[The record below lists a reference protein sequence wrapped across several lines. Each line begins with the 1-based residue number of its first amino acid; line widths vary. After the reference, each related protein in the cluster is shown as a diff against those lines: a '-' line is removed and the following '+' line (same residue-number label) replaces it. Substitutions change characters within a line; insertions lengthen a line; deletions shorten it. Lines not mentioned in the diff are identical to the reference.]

1 MIYVRFLALA
11 FLSLFVL
18 LVMVLD
24 SMEYFDRF
32 WKVIKKWREKND

>member
-1 MIYVRFLALA
+1 MIYLKFLALA

-32 WKVIKKWREKND
+32 WKAVRKWRVGK

>member
-1 MIYVRFLALA
+1 MIYLKLVALA

-32 WKVIKKWREKND
+32 WKAVRKWRVGK

>member
-18 LVMVLD
+18 IVMVLD

-32 WKVIKKWREKND
+32 WKIIRKWIVGK

>member
-11 FLSLFVL
+11 FLSLLVL
-18 LVMVLD
+18 FVMVLD

-32 WKVIKKWREKND
+32 WKAVRKWRVGK

>member
-32 WKVIKKWREKND
+32 WKVIKRWRVGK

>member
-1 MIYVRFLALA
+1 MIYLKFLGLA
-11 FLSLFVL
+11 FLSLLVL

-32 WKVIKKWREKND
+32 WKVIRKWRVGK